1 MTRISKLQVGGRP
14 YEVKYETSRSF
25 SSNVRIKNGTVV
37 LKLSRFLQGRK
48 RDETIENFLKW
59 ADKRL
64 AKARPDD
71 FVLPDYRDGG
81 RVWTHNKVYEI
92 SVSFEDRKNSRAFLR
107 DGGFID
113 LRFPFEF
120 EVRGRSSG
128 SGDELREKIKYSAE
142 GVIIKDQTPY
152 LKEVLEELNQLYFC
166 QKYNSC
172 RFKRTTTRFGSC
184 SSKGNINISYR
195 LLFAP
200 REVFRYVCAHELA
213 HLTEFNH
220 SKKFWDLVAKAVPD
234 YKNHEKWLREKGF
247 LLG

>member
-1 MTRISKLQVGGRP
+1 MTQTSTLRVNGRP
-14 YEVKYETSRSF
+14 YEVRYESSRAL
-25 SSNVRIKNGTVV
+25 SSSVRIKNGAVV

-48 RDETIENFLKW
+48 RDETVEKFLAW

-81 RVWTHNKVYEI
+81 RVYTHNKVYEI
-92 SVSFEDRKNSRAFLR
+92 SVYFEDRKNTRVCLRDDEVVDIRFPSEFR
-107 DGGFID
+107 DGG
-113 LRFPFEF
+113 EG
-120 EVRGRSSG
+120 RG
-128 SGDELREKIKYSAE
+128 DFLAEKIRFLTEKVVME
-142 GVIIKDQTPY
+142 DQTFY
-152 LKEVLEELNQLYFC
+152 LKEVLDELNQMYF
-166 QKYNSC
+166 QTKYNSC
-172 RFKRTTTRFGSC
+172 RFKRTTNRFGSC

-220 SKKFWDLVAKAVPD
+220 SKKFWALVGEAVPD
-234 YKNHEKWLREKGF
+234 YKTHERWLRGNGF